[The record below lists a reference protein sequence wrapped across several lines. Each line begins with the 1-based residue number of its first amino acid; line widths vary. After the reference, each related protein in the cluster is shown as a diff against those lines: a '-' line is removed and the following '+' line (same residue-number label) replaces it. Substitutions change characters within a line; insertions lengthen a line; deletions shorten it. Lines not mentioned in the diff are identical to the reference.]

1 MTTARTLS
9 LLKLNARG
17 ELALAGPDLAET
29 EERMACQATIVDG
42 LTAARHA
49 PARAEQQLV
58 QLRRALALLHQHRA
72 LLLDE
77 VPADPVPVSFL
88 TRLRPRL
95 ATFFGG

>member
-1 MTTARTLS
+1 MTRARTLS
-9 LLKLNARG
+9 LPKLDAR
-17 ELALAGPDLAET
+17 EDLALAEQDIAEM
-29 EERMACQATIVDG
+29 EERIAHQATIVEG
-42 LTAARHA
+42 LTAAGHDA
-49 PARAEQQLV
+49 ARAEQQLL

-77 VPADPVPVSFL
+77 VPADPVPASFL